1 MPTSGALGIIA
12 LNRGLQFLLPE
23 GFIPPRVIG
32 AILCQSVPLLYLL
45 RQSYC
50 GLWMAQGRRI
60 PAARDPELRLSW
72 GCFLLPIFAHAG
84 GFAVV
89 FD

>member
-1 MPTSGALGIIA
+1 M
-12 LNRGLQFLLPE
+12 
-23 GFIPPRVIG
+23 G

-50 GLWMAQGRRI
+50 GLWMAQGRHI
-60 PAARDPELRLSW
+60 PAARDPELRLGW
-72 GCFLLPIFAHAG
+72 GAFFFRFLRGVG
-84 GFAVV
+84 GVAVV